1 MNLAKPRIDVGLFT
15 NHPEAMLDFYQ
26 KEIGLPF
33 DHTLPL
39 GQGLVQ
45 HRHDLLGSVLKIN
58 SSRTPVPAGA
68 PSGYRELLIA
78 REGLSAPQSLADPD
92 GNRVTLVPPGTFG
105 ISRIGVKLAV
115 RDAAAHRR
123 FYAIALGL
131 PDVPEAGGN
140 SFYWGDSVVMF
151 EEADDAPADAAL
163 EGAGFRYLTVQVWK
177 TDEEHQ
183 GVLARGG
190 REGRA
195 PQTLGKVARIS
206 FVRDPDGNWIEIS
219 QRASLTGSLD

>member
-1 MNLAKPRIDVGLFT
+1 MSEPVDIVLV
-15 NHPEAMLDFYQ
+15 YQ
-26 KEIGLPF
+26 S
-33 DHTLPL
+33 
-39 GQGLVQ
+39 
-45 HRHDLLGSVLKIN
+45 LLGIYGDRGNAMVLR
-58 SSRTPVPAGA
+58 SRLAWRGIEARLIEVEPGTPVPAGA

-163 EGAGFRYLTVQVWK
+163 EGTGFRYLTVQVWK